1 MSWLPTQPQRC
12 FLDPQL
18 EASCKNYSLGGP
30 EGMHK
35 LRIAIWEQT
44 AAAASARTENRIGQS
59 MIFFQEESRLLD
71 SFESLS

>member
-1 MSWLPTQPQRC
+1 
-12 FLDPQL
+12 
-18 EASCKNYSLGGP
+18 
-30 EGMHK
+30 MHK

-44 AAAASARTENRIGQS
+44 AAVASMRTENRIGQS